1 MWQYRVAQTV
11 TCTDLHVVIM
21 PEGIR
26 RLLPVEEERLF
37 GFPDNYTAV
46 TYRGAPASPYAR
58 HNVLDN
64 SWAVN
69 CARWVCERIGMEIA
83 GTLQ

>member
-1 MWQYRVAQTV
+1 M
-11 TCTDLHVVIM
+11 VIT
-21 PEGIR
+21 PDGAR

-37 GFPDNYTAV
+37 GFPDNYTAI
-46 TYRGAPASPYAR
+46 TYRGSPASPYAR
-58 HNVLDN
+58 HNVLGN

-83 GTLQ
+83 GALQ